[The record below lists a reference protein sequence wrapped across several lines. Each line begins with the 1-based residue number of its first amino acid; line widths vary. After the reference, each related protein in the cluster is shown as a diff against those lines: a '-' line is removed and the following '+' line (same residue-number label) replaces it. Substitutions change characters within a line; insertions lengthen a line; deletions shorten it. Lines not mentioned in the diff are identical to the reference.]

1 MAGSRKAFL
10 RKISPFKGSGRFLQY
25 VRCPCCGKLC
35 RGQAIG
41 HAGTHKLSISQ
52 CVGRRPGS
60 RGGFDWEHVPPTPEI
75 LESLKEALEA
85 ALEQVNGLLGMDGQH
100 VSGEAAIPALVG
112 VVGWETVSP
121 ALVGVLGGETIM
133 PEVFSHGDNKGES
146 QGQGEVIYPR
156 VQAVY
161 V

>member
-1 MAGSRKAFL
+1 MAGSRKSFL

-41 HAGTHKLSISQ
+41 HAGTHQLSVSQ

-75 LESLKEALEA
+75 LESLKESLGA
-85 ALEQVNGLLGMDGQH
+85 ALDQVNGLLASDGGH
-100 VSGEAAIPALVG
+100 LEPAI
-112 VVGWETVSP
+112 P
-121 ALVGVLGGETIM
+121 ALVGVLGGETAIPALVGVLDLETLM
-133 PEVFSHGDNKGES
+133 PEVFSYGDNKGET